1 MKLIGKFSVY
11 NVLASIAATAV
22 SGSADETSM
31 ITSIEEINGVSG
43 RFEPVNAGQDFS
55 VIVDYAH
62 TPDSLR
68 KCVKNGA
75 SICQKTHICCRWMWW
90 RP

>member
-1 MKLIGKFSVY
+1 MFRY
-11 NVLASIAATAV
+11 NKRS
-22 SGSADETSM
+22 
-31 ITSIEEINGVSG
+31 TSIEEIKGVSG

-68 KCVKNGA
+68 KCVENGA
-75 SICQKTHICCRWMWW
+75 TICKKAIFVVVGCGGDRD
-90 RP
+90 